1 MNNIR
6 LHDNELSRKFVFLE
20 CLFRLLLVWHEKLA
34 NEPTKRNLR
43 LIDYLIG
50 ILDLQDIFRDYPE
63 TKQLL
68 LNLAQRHNQNYL
80 EKRGQIKEEA
90 DPELAKL
97 DSKGPG
103 LQYFENYGP
112 PKGAEQHAFNEKAD
126 VNKENDGTCKNVVV
140 SGTGY
145 LNGVGVAGA
154 TLYTK
159 KLKNNYNSNFDKQ
172 VFTLA
177 PQNLPQNTKALPECA
192 DGCVS
197 GKSSGQKDGL
207 RYHALTVQNVQEN
220 YDQEKMTDSEDNLL
234 DTDKDRNCET
244 EVHKE
249 NEQSTGSIGTN
260 NSYRDS
266 KKPKANIIANS
277 LSDFQHQKNDLGT
290 AMDEEPISGL
300 EKTT

>member
-80 EKRGQIKEEA
+80 EKRGEIKEEP
-90 DPELAKL
+90 DPEFAKS
-97 DSKGPG
+97 DPKGPG

-112 PKGAEQHAFNEKAD
+112 PKGAEQDAFNDKAD
-126 VNKENDGTCKNVVV
+126 VNKENDGTCKNLVV
-140 SGTGY
+140 SATGN
-145 LNGVGVAGA
+145 LNVVGVAGA
-154 TLYTK
+154 TLFTK
-159 KLKNNYNSNFDKQ
+159 KLKNNYNSNFDKR
-172 VFTLA
+172 VFTPA
-177 PQNLPQNTKALPECA
+177 PQNLPQNAKALPECA

-197 GKSSGQKDGL
+197 GKSSRQKDGL

-220 YDQEKMTDSEDNLL
+220 YNQEKMTDSEDNLL

-266 KKPKANIIANS
+266 KIPTANIIANGP
-277 LSDFQHQKNDLGT
+277 SDFQHQKNDFGK

-300 EKTT
+300 EKTV